1 MHNVTC
7 IFSVHASIGS
17 VSSFQVNRFTNETQI
32 PTEIKDC
39 SSLQGLTNK
48 SYLARENKV
57 YLL

>member
-7 IFSVHASIGS
+7 IFSVRASIGS
-17 VSSFQVNRFTNETQI
+17 VSSFQVNRFTNGTQI

-57 YLL
+57 